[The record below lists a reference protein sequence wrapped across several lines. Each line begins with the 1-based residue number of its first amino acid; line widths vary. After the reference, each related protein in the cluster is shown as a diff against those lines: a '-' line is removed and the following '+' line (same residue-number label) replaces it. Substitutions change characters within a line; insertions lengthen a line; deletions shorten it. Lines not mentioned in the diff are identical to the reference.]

1 MMYRESIQWLAVFV
15 SIICST
21 FRALN
26 LGHQATTYL
35 VGSMVH
41 VIFIIYTNDPRQ
53 QILNIFYL
61 ITSFIG
67 VWRWTYN
74 SKPINRRLFDSEIV

>member
-1 MMYRESIQWLAVFV
+1 MYRESIQWLAVFI

-35 VGSMVH
+35 VGSMVQI
-41 VIFIIYTNDPRQ
+41 IFIIYINDPRQ
-53 QILNIFYL
+53 RILNLFYL
-61 ITSFIG
+61 ITSLLG
-67 VWRWTYN
+67 AWRWTYQRR
-74 SKPINRRLFDSEIV
+74 PINRRLFDSEIV